1 MCARVCVRIVKGDV
15 CLWSFLIS
23 YGHPDG
29 DPNSCVDSFRDLSA
43 RLGVHIEITMG
54 NPMGVP
60 TWAVDF
66 PEEMAR
72 EIPVVIP
79 IPMQMHIHGD
89 SISAEM
95 RRGRLGHGAA
105 QGAGR
110 ALAPASARG
119 DPADLQPIP
128 MEMSMDIPTV
138 DPVGIPC
145 GLWISPMDTP
155 VEICAEVPLRVGIP
169 MEV

>member
-1 MCARVCVRIVKGDV
+1 MRTMD
-15 CLWSFLIS
+15 FP
-23 YGHPDG
+23 HMDTP
-29 DPNSCVDSFRDLSA
+29 
-43 RLGVHIEITMG
+43 IEILAEVPLPTEA
-54 NPMGVP
+54 PMEVR
-60 TWAVDF
+60 F
-66 PEEMAR
+66 PR
-72 EIPVVIP
+72 RCPWRL
-79 IPMQMHIHGD
+79 
-89 SISAEM
+89 

-155 VEICAEVPLRVGIP
+155 VEICAEVPLRMGVP
-169 MEV
+169 MEVRFPRGCPCTFEPARKSC